1 MDRQTQPSCLII
13 VENLAVPFDRRV
25 WQEAQALASAGWQV
39 SVVCPKSALHPQAE
53 ETIDGINI
61 YRHPIPLEA
70 RGILGFFLEY
80 ASALYHEARLTFKV
94 YRRHGIDV
102 IHACNPPDLIFLVA
116 LPYKLL
122 GAKFVFDQHDICP
135 ELYIA
140 KFNRRGLGHAIT
152 RACEWLSYRCADL
165 VITANESFKKLCAPR
180 NGKDPQDVVAVH
192 SYPDFAKFAAVA
204 AQPKAQPDAKLT
216 IGYVGII
223 GSQDGVETLV
233 RAIDVLRR
241 EHGTSGFR
249 CRIVGD
255 GPSCASVKALARQ
268 ANLEDCVEF
277 TGFLAGQELLS
288 TLSTFDIGVIPDP
301 KDCYTDHITMNKAFE
316 YMFLGKPVVGF
327 RLRETMRVVGECGVF
342 AEEETP
348 EALANA
354 IARLLDDPQ
363 LRSELGET
371 ARRRA
376 REDFSWTADAQKLV
390 SAYANLRPSRPHV
403 RGWSFGRFLR
413 WRPGQPPSA
422 T

>member
-1 MDRQTQPSCLII
+1 MDRQRQPSCLII

-70 RGILGFFLEY
+70 RGILGFFFEY
-80 ASALYHEARLTFKV
+80 ASALYHEARLAFKV

-180 NGKDPQDVVAVH
+180 NGKDPKEVVAVH

-204 AQPKAQPDAKLT
+204 AQPKAQPESKLI

-233 RAIDVLRR
+233 RAIDVLRNER
-241 EHGTSGFR
+241 GTSGFR

-255 GPSCASVKALARQ
+255 GPSCASVKVLTRQ
-268 ANLEDCVEF
+268 ANLQDCAEF
-277 TGFLAGQELLS
+277 TGFLAGHELLS

-316 YMFLGKPVVGF
+316 YMFLGKPVAGF
-327 RLRETMRVVGECGVF
+327 RLRETMRVIGDCGVF

-376 REDFSWTADAQKLV
+376 RENFYWTADAQKLV
-390 SAYANLRPSRPHV
+390 AAYANLRPSRPQA

-413 WRPGQPPSA
+413 
-422 T
+422 